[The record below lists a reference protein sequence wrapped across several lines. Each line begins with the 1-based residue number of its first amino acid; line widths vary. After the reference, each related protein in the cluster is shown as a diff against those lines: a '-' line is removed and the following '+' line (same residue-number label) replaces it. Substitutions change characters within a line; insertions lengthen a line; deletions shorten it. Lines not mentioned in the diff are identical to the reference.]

1 MERGVAQVL
10 ALLPHSKKTLGSIPA
25 WVPVCSGWLSRWGL
39 SVWSLHVLPVL
50 ACILRISSIRTPGH
64 QKHAERSPV
73 LSLTKMWIMLELA
86 HERRQCQL
94 STAPGCPLEEGQ
106 HGWEN
111 AEKTFHQP
119 PHVCAYLAA
128 PCTRVVV

>member
-1 MERGVAQVL
+1 MQVL

-50 ACILRISSIRTPGH
+50 ACILRISSIRTPAH

-73 LSLTKMWIMLELA
+73 LSPDQDVDNVGTGPRAPPMSAVHCSWLPLGGRDSMDGKMQRKHFTSHPMCVHTW
-86 HERRQCQL
+86 
-94 STAPGCPLEEGQ
+94 PLP
-106 HGWEN
+106 
-111 AEKTFHQP
+111 A
-119 PHVCAYLAA
+119 
-128 PCTRVVV
+128 RVWLCDK